1 MRAAAFHFPAA
12 LLILAACR
20 QNQPP
25 RADPASVRGAEAAVT
40 ALAQDTA
47 AFAGTTGV
55 VRRTRAPAPGAPPA
69 ILSAVRVTAE
79 AGYDRVVFL
88 FASDSLPG
96 YHVEYATRAVV
107 RCGSGDPVSIGG
119 AARLVVRLEPA
130 QAHDERGN
138 ATIGER
144 ERAPGLPV
152 IKEMKLVC
160 DFEGQIEWVLGVAA
174 ATPYRV
180 LEAAGP
186 ARLTLDVRHAR

>member
-1 MRAAAFHFPAA
+1 MRAAAFQFPIA

-25 RADPASVRGAEAAVT
+25 RADPASLAGAEAAVA

-69 ILSAVRVTAE
+69 ILSAVHVA
-79 AGYDRVVFL
+79 AQPGYDRVVFEL
-88 FASDSLPG
+88 AGHSLPG

-107 RCGSGDPVSIGG
+107 RCGSGDPVSIAG

-138 ATIGER
+138 ATVVER
-144 ERAPGLPV
+144 ERAPGLPA

-160 DFEGQIEWVLGVAA
+160 DFEGQVEWVLGVAV

>member
-1 MRAAAFHFPAA
+1 MRPAAFHFPVA

-25 RADPASVRGAEAAVT
+25 RADPASVRGAEAAVVAT
-40 ALAQDTA
+40 AQDTGT
-47 AFAGTTGV
+47 FAGTTGV
-55 VRRTRAPAPGAPPA
+55 VRRTRAPGAPPA
-69 ILSAVRVTAE
+69 ILRAVRVTDE
-79 AGYDRVVFL
+79 AGYDRVSFL
-88 FASDSLPG
+88 FAGDSLPG

-107 RCGSGDPVSIGG
+107 RCGSGNPVSIAGT
-119 AARLVVRLEPA
+119 ARLLVRLEPA

-138 ATIGER
+138 ATVGDR
-144 ERAPGLPV
+144 ERAPGLPA

-160 DFEGQIEWVLGVAA
+160 DFEGQVEWVLGVAA
-174 ATPYRV
+174 ATPYRI